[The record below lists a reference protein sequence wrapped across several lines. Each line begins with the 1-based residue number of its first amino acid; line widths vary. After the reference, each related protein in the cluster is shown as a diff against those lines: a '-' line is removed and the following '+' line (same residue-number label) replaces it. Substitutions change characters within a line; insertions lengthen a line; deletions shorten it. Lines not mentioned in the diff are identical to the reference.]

1 MLYKDTLRSWAAICY
16 WHHLNICQQ
25 KVRLSFIRS
34 FTVLPS
40 TRSWAFVC
48 IDENELLI
56 TQIFICTL
64 KMCILVY
71 ALPTLEMYLHIYK
84 ILPAAKLGKLRHFSE
99 PSQKKKKK
107 KYIVIMIFNFN
118 TENENAPRLFSRRQ
132 QKTCHNGDA
141 DWLFWFFL
149 KMRSITRDAC

>member
-1 MLYKDTLRSWAAICY
+1 MLYKDTLRSWATICY

-34 FTVLPS
+34 FTVLSS
-40 TRSWAFVC
+40 TRSWAFVR

-56 TQIFICTL
+56 TQIFIGTV

-71 ALPTLEMYLHIYK
+71 ALPTLEMYLYIYK
-84 ILPAAKLGKLRHFSE
+84 ILPAAKLGKLRNFGE
-99 PSQKKKKK
+99 PSRKK
-107 KYIVIMIFNFN
+107 KYIVIMILNFN
-118 TENENAPRLFSRRQ
+118 TENENAPRLFRRRH

-141 DWLFWFFL
+141 DWLFWFFV
-149 KMRSITRDAC
+149 SITRDAC